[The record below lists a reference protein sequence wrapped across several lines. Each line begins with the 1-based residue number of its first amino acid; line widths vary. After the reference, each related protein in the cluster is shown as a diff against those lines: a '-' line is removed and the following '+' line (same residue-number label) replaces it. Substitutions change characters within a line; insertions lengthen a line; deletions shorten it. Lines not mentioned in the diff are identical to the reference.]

1 MVSPEVLRRYPMF
14 AGINGCLLKKIAMLS
29 QAREFEAGDRLFEEG
44 NLASHFMII
53 MNGEVDIVYQLG
65 DGREVVADTLIAG
78 DPLAWSALLE
88 PHKLTGSG
96 VANKD
101 GSLIEIPGEGLL
113 QLFRESTDLVYVMLN
128 EVAKTLR
135 NRLNAMRVVVAAANG
150 EPVRV

>member
-1 MVSPEVLRRYPMF
+1 MISPEVLRRYPMF
-14 AGINGCLLKKIAMLS
+14 AGISEDVLKKIAMLS

-44 NLASHFMII
+44 NPASHFMII
-53 MNGEVDIVYQLG
+53 MTGEVDIVYQLG
-65 DGREVVADTLIAG
+65 DGREVAADTLVAG

-96 VANKD
+96 VVNKD
-101 GSLIEIPGEGLL
+101 GSLIEIEGEGLL
-113 QLFRESTDLVYVMLN
+113 QLFRESTDLIYVMLT

-135 NRLNAMRVVVAAANG
+135 TRLSAMRVQVAAGKA